1 MNKKKNDEFIN
12 IDKIISAL
20 TEHNNE
26 VKAYDKYIKKLS
38 TMATMALNDESIL
51 ANTKIEFKVKKKVS
65 EKSNK
70 NSNPRDLLD
79 LLTSSGTPD
88 EFARNLDSI
97 QGIIEENRN
106 QEKEWEEFSLK
117 LDGLDNHVFI
127 TLLSRIIETIKEYK
141 IKIDQK
147 TNKLC
152 QKI

>member
-1 MNKKKNDEFIN
+1 MPNKKNDEFIN

-38 TMATMALNDESIL
+38 SLAMMALDDESIL
-51 ANTKIEFKVKKKVS
+51 ANTKIEFRVKKKI
-65 EKSNK
+65 EKKSK
-70 NSNPRDLLD
+70 NNNPRDLLD

-97 QGIIEENRN
+97 QGKIEENRD
-106 QEKEWEEFSLK
+106 QEKGWEEFNIK
-117 LDGLDNHVFI
+117 MDDLDNRTFI
-127 TLLSRIIETIKEYK
+127 TLLSRMIDTIKEYK
-141 IKIDQK
+141 VKIDRK

-152 QKI
+152 QKL